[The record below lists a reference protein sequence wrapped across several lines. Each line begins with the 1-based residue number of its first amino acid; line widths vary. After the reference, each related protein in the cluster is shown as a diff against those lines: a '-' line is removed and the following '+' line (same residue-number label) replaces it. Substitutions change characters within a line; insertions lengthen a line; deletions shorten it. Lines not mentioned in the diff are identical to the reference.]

1 HFDGCIIVVGG
12 VGQHRGRVARVLL
25 PGSRGACYGI
35 QGTENDDMSI
45 WDIDPSHSTVGFT
58 VRHLV
63 IAKVHGRFGKFS
75 GVVELEEGDLLR
87 SKINVSI
94 DVDSIDTREP
104 QRDAH
109 LKSPDFF
116 DAAKFPTMTF
126 ASRSIERAGEG
137 YRMTGDLSIHGV
149 TRPVTLEVEDGG
161 RVKDPWGNDRAAFSA
176 KGRID
181 RKDFGLTWN
190 QVLEAGGLTVGDRV
204 DIDLEVEAVRR
215 KS

>member
-1 HFDGCIIVVGG
+1 
-12 VGQHRGRVARVLL
+12 
-25 PGSRGACYGI
+25 
-35 QGTENDDMSI
+35 MSI